1 MLVSS
6 TANPLLMQRS
16 SAMMLLAIMCNYIIS
31 LLHGLSVATVNV

>member
-16 SAMMLLAIMCNYIIS
+16 SAMTLFRRQLVGNKDLATLNGSMGID
-31 LLHGLSVATVNV
+31 